1 MEQKTQK
8 KEPKKDPKKKLTPKQ
23 KKFCKEYVLSLNGTQ
38 AAIKAGY
45 SKDTAYSI
53 ACENLKKPE
62 IKEYIAALRKDEEEQ
77 FYYSRTMSFKKLE
90 EAQQMALDNVFVKVT
105 KDGETIEIPKPDLST
120 FLKAEELKGKMS
132 GLYEPEIRQEINLIS
147 MGTVKINGKE
157 LKLKLGKKPTVEEE

>member
-1 MEQKTQK
+1 M
-8 KEPKKDPKKKLTPKQ
+8 PKQTDKNKKKKLTGKQ
-23 KKFCKEYVLSLNGTQ
+23 EKFCREYVLCCNGTK
-38 AAIKAGY
+38 AAEKAGY

-62 IKEYIAALRKDEEEQ
+62 IKERIAELRKSEEDD
-77 FYYSRTMSFKKLE
+77 FYYSRSMSFKKLE

-132 GLYEPEIRQEINLIS
+132 GLYEPEIRQEININS

-157 LKLKLGKKPTVEEE
+157 LQLKIGKKPTVEEE